1 MSHYIVSVS
10 RTQEAL
16 KFVDIDFYLTRGGD
30 PATILT
36 LAAICLLVTFLNDLL
51 LRLLV
56 WFLHKFGCRRRVAKD
71 VLVKLSQLGTAFFF
85 GFNLVLYENGD
96 LYTPLNFVAKPMLG
110 PVFRYILPLVF
121 FLPLQER
128 LVTFVMPI
136 FLGQYIIGRL
146 ERRRICHK
154 ALSGVKYLPQEP
166 PHEQSN
172 AQAMVPVQQEIS
184 TIEPVPCKS
193 HLQCNDIRGSLQYH
207 ICLGLLRQPYVTS
220 CGHAFDLACL
230 QLWFCVAPPSEED
243 TKDGLDPSDPAYVLH
258 RSKFCPLRRCI
269 MKTPP
274 TPLFIMKAA
283 LAVLSEDDSLD
294 TDNTPFA
301 CEVDPWRG
309 IFYSPGLYI
318 PPRRRMRSE

>member
-71 VLVKLSQLGTAFFF
+71 VLVQLSQLGTAFFF

-110 PVFRYILPLVF
+110 PVFGYILPLVF

-128 LVTFVMPI
+128 LVRFGFSRSVFTSH
-136 FLGQYIIGRL
+136 
-146 ERRRICHK
+146 RR
-154 ALSGVKYLPQEP
+154 
-166 PHEQSN
+166 N
-172 AQAMVPVQQEIS
+172 A
-184 TIEPVPCKS
+184 C
-193 HLQCNDIRGSLQYH
+193 R
-207 ICLGLLRQPYVTS
+207 
-220 CGHAFDLACL
+220 
-230 QLWFCVAPPSEED
+230 
-243 TKDGLDPSDPAYVLH
+243 
-258 RSKFCPLRRCI
+258 
-269 MKTPP
+269 
-274 TPLFIMKAA
+274 
-283 LAVLSEDDSLD
+283 
-294 TDNTPFA
+294 
-301 CEVDPWRG
+301 
-309 IFYSPGLYI
+309 
-318 PPRRRMRSE
+318 